1 MKLTESNITV
11 RGEIDALI
19 EKLHRKDIE
28 LIVNYDAN
36 CVHCDWVIAIR
47 FKHLQTTFVD
57 TNSQF
62 REYALLIITDDNAYD
77 KSIETINLTLQYLLG
92 IKEPQTGAKNTNWI
106 WDKYVEIVRNEI
118 LKYITGN
125 IITCNY
131 EKLDLYTAIVVPYEE
146 FKKDVENNKCYIIY

>member
-1 MKLTESNITV
+1 MKLTESSITV

-47 FKHLQTTFVD
+47 FKHFPNRFVY
-57 TNSQF
+57 TNTQF

-77 KSIETINLTLQYLLG
+77 KSIGTINLTIQYLLG
-92 IKEPQTGAKNTNWI
+92 IKEPQTGAKNWI
-106 WDKYVEIVRNEI
+106 WDTYVRIAQNGI
-118 LKYITGN
+118 LKYIIGN
-125 IITCNY
+125 IISCNY
-131 EKLDLYTAIVVPYEE
+131 GDLELCTMNVFPYEE
-146 FKKDVENNKCYIIY
+146 FKKDVENNMCYIMY